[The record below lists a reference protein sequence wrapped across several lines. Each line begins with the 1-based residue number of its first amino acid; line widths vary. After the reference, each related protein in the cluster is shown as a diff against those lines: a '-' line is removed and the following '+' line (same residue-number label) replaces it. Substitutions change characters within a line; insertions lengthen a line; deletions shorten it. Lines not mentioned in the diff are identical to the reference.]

1 MRHPF
6 LAPLALVLC
15 AGALGSGAAFHALR
29 DQPLERRI
37 PARPGGTLTL
47 DLRTG
52 GEVRVQGWDRDEVWV
67 KADLRG
73 RDRARTRVEI
83 AATRAGAEV
92 RSWQQGEPSRYS
104 TSHAFEVR
112 VPRRYDVRISSGGGG
127 IRIADVEGTFT
138 GETRGGELSL
148 ERVRGRADLH
158 TLGGGVTVLDSRL
171 DGRVWTGGGEVRLHR
186 VSGGLRAGREGDVE
200 GAGSFGGG
208 AGPVVI
214 STPGGPITVEDAPNG
229 ARLTTGG
236 GAIRV
241 RSAAGRVEA
250 TTGAGAVQVDALD
263 GAAVLRTGAGAVT
276 LTLVGDTRRG
286 DHGVDIR
293 SGTGAVTLTIPAGMG
308 ASIDVET
315 GYTRAHGRAVRI
327 ETDLPLRRSG
337 SAAWETIPRGTAR
350 KHVRASGTVGDGR
363 HRILIRTVNGD
374 VRIRQAP

>member
-15 AGALGSGAAFHALR
+15 AGALGSGAAFHTLQ

-37 PARPGGTLTL
+37 PARPGGTLSL

-73 RDRARTRVEI
+73 RDRAGTRVEI
-83 AATRAGAEV
+83 AGTGGGAQVRA
-92 RSWQQGEPSRYS
+92 WQQGAPSGYS

-112 VPRRYDVRISSGGGG
+112 VPRRYDVRISSAGGGL
-127 IRIADVEGTFT
+127 RIADVEGTFT

-158 TLGGGVTVLDSRL
+158 TLGGGVTVFDSRL
-171 DGRVWTGGGEVRLHR
+171 SGRVWTGGGEVRLDR
-186 VSGGLRAGREGDVE
+186 VSGGLRTARDVNVE

-208 AGPVVI
+208 PGPVVI
-214 STPGGPITVEDAPNG
+214 NTAGGPINVADARNG
-229 ARLTTGG
+229 ARLSTGG

-263 GAAVLRTGAGAVT
+263 GEAVVRTGAGSVT

-286 DHGVDIR
+286 EHDVDIR

-308 ASIDVET
+308 ATFDVET

-327 ETDLPLRRSG
+327 ETDLPLRRSE
-337 SAAWETIPRGTAR
+337 SATFESIARGTAR
-350 KHVRASGTVGDGR
+350 KHVRASGIVGDGR
-363 HRILIRTVNGD
+363 HRIVIRTVNGD